1 MLLIGMLPNGNIA
14 NIIKRGSCDKK
25 KEKNYLLEESILF
38 LTLTFKN
45 KKQQ

>member
-25 KEKNYLLEESILF
+25 KKNYLPEESILF

>member
-25 KEKNYLLEESILF
+25 KEKLF
-38 LTLTFKN
+38 ARRVNFISNTHF
-45 KKQQ
+45 